1 MRFKISLL
9 VGAFFVIFSPA
20 SLYGS
25 VAEIEDESLHPRGGS
40 SSAPACDAEGECP
53 VAVEMSVLRR
63 NPPNENDGNRDE
75 WRIFG
80 GELSEGEDEGSES
93 RGD

>member
-1 MRFKISLL
+1 MHFKTSILAC
-9 VGAFFVIFSPA
+9 AFFVIFSSA

-25 VAEIEDESLHPRGGS
+25 VAEIEDESLHSRGGS
-40 SSAPACDAEGECP
+40 SRAPACDAEGECP

-80 GELSEGEDEGSES
+80 RELSEGEDEAPEN